1 MIVPVGRDGWQE
13 WWREW
18 YIGRGTEVR
27 IPLLLSAR
35 PNRDKVKSSYV
46 SMKNAVIRPLLVLV
60 CVLSAS
66 ASLSAQNPAPSQPA
80 PPQPAPQTQTPP
92 AQPADGQNPA
102 APQLQQRGP
111 DGEPVQNGD
120 QGQFTIKVPVNEVY
134 LEFAVTDKHGHFI
147 RDLQQNQFALLDDH
161 KAPAQVFSFT
171 QQTNLPLRVG
181 ILIDTSTSIR
191 QRFQFEQQAA
201 TSFLLEIL
209 RPASDK
215 AFVEGF
221 DVVPDYKQGWTNNV
235 DALTAGI
242 QGLRPGGGTAL
253 YDAVY
258 SACRDKLL
266 TSRGAEPVRKAIV
279 LVSDGDDNQSHA
291 YLEDAIKEC
300 QRAETIVY
308 AISTNVSPSRDRGD
322 DILEKI
328 AVATGGKAFFPTRIE
343 DMGNSFGE
351 IQEELRSQYALVY
364 KPADFMANGAFRPI
378 YLYCL
383 DRRYTVRVR
392 EGYFAPKG

>member
-1 MIVPVGRDGWQE
+1 MMASVVHEGGWV
-13 WWREW
+13 RE
-18 YIGRGTEVR
+18 YHKRM
-27 IPLLLSAR
+27 SAR
-35 PNRDKVKSSYV
+35 RKRPQGKIRHVLM
-46 SMKNAVIRPLLVLV
+46 MKTAVIRPLLVLV
-60 CVLSAS
+60 CALSA
-66 ASLSAQNPAPSQPA
+66 AAGVPAQTTPPSQPA
-80 PPQPAPQTQTPP
+80 PAQSSP
-92 AQPADGQNPA
+92 AQTTPGQTAPGPTQPGQPENGQN
-102 APQLQQRGP
+102 QQ
-111 DGEPVQNGD
+111 QSGD
-120 QGQFTIKVPVNEVY
+120 QGQFTIPVSVNEVY

-161 KAPAQVFSFT
+161 KAPAQVYSFT

-201 TSFLLEIL
+201 DSFLLEIL
-209 RPASDK
+209 RPGSDK
-215 AFVEGF
+215 AFIEGF
-221 DVVPDYKQGWTNNV
+221 DVTPDYKQDWTNNI
-235 DALTAGI
+235 DSLTAGI

-300 QRAETIVY
+300 QRAETIIY

-322 DILEKI
+322 DILEKM

-343 DMGNSFGE
+343 DMSNSFAE

-364 KPADFMANGAFRPI
+364 KPADFLANGAFRQI

>member
-1 MIVPVGRDGWQE
+1 
-13 WWREW
+13 
-18 YIGRGTEVR
+18 
-27 IPLLLSAR
+27 
-35 PNRDKVKSSYV
+35 
-46 SMKNAVIRPLLVLV
+46 MKTAVIRPLLALA
-60 CVLSAS
+60 CALSAATVLSAQTATSTQS
-66 ASLSAQNPAPSQPA
+66 APAAAPAQSQDAPATAPIQNQNAPALPAANQNQSAPGQPA
-80 PPQPAPQTQTPP
+80 AN
-92 AQPADGQNPA
+92 GQNPQ
-102 APQLQQRGP
+102 PS
-111 DGEPVQNGD
+111 GD
-120 QGQFTIKVPVNEVY
+120 QDKQYTITVPVNEVY

-147 RDLQQNQFALLDDH
+147 RDLQQSQFALLDDR
-161 KAPAQVFSFT
+161 KAPAQVYSFT

-201 TSFLLEIL
+201 TAFLLQIL
-209 RPASDK
+209 RPQSDK
-215 AFVEGF
+215 AFIEGF
-221 DVVPDYKQGWTNNV
+221 DVTPDYKQDWTNNV

-242 QGLRPGGGTAL
+242 QGLRSGGGTAL

-266 TSRGAEPVRKAIV
+266 TSRGQEPVRKAIV

-300 QRAETIVY
+300 QRAETIIY
-308 AISTNVSPSRDRGD
+308 AISTDVSPTRDRGD
-322 DILEKI
+322 EVLDKMAI
-328 AVATGGKAFFPTRIE
+328 ATGGKAFFPPRIE
-343 DMGNSFGE
+343 DMANSFGE

-364 KPADFMANGAFRPI
+364 KPADFNANGAFRPI

-383 DRRYTVRVR
+383 DRRFTVRVR